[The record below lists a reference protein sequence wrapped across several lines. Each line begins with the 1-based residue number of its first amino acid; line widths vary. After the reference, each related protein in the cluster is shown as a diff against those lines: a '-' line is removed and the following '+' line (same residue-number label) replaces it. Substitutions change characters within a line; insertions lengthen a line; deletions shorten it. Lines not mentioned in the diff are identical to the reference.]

1 MAQEDLQL
9 MDTVILYDRDFG
21 VSIFRNFRG
30 YDSLLDD
37 AEWLLERTT
46 SKSQGFLMRVVIKD
60 GARGLWIGEYLQGRN
75 QIYRQELIFGDSAEE
90 IAELFIDYAE
100 GRIPEGD
107 FLDKVKIDNLRRHL
121 KSRIIRD
128 FKYYGCP
135 SDRFLY
141 ECPHVNKIYIRLVR
155 KYGRGVKVPY
165 SLIVKEIRLEERC
178 NDAILCPLADS
189 NALERIL
196 NLNRALKTRGIG
208 EIRFVSPDFIEI
220 H

>member
-1 MAQEDLQL
+1 MMQNNLQL

-21 VSIFRNFRG
+21 VSVFRNFRG
-30 YDSLLDD
+30 YNSLIDD

-46 SKSQGFLMRVVIKD
+46 CKSQGFLMRVVVKNEVM
-60 GARGLWIGEYLQGRN
+60 GLWIGEYLQGRN
-75 QIYRQELIFGDSAEE
+75 QICRQELLFEDSAEE
-90 IAELFIDYAE
+90 IVNLLIDYAE
-100 GRIPEGD
+100 GRISEED
-107 FLDKVKIDNLRRHL
+107 FLDRVKIDNLRKHL

-141 ECPHVNKIYIRLVR
+141 ECPHVNEIYIRLVR

-165 SLIVKEIRLEERC
+165 SLIVKEIRLEEKC
-178 NDAILCPLADS
+178 KDAILCPLAAS

>member
-46 SKSQGFLMRVVIKD
+46 SKSQGFLMRVVVKD

-75 QIYRQELIFGDSAEE
+75 QICRQELIFGDSAED
-90 IAELFIDYAE
+90 IANLFIDYAE
-100 GRIPEGD
+100 GRISEED
-107 FLDKVKIDNLRRHL
+107 FLDRVKIDNLRGCL
-121 KSRIIRD
+121 KSKIIRD

-135 SDRFLY
+135 PDRFLY
-141 ECPHVNKIYIRLVR
+141 ECPNVNEIYIRLVR
-155 KYGRGVKVPY
+155 KYGRGVRVPY
-165 SLIVKEIRLEERC
+165 SLIVKEIGLEERC
-178 NDAILCPLADS
+178 NDAILCPLKTS

-196 NLNRALKTRGIG
+196 NLNRALRTRRMG
-208 EIRFVSPDFIEI
+208 EIKFVSPDFVEI
-220 H
+220 L

>member
-1 MAQEDLQL
+1 MIQGDLRL

-46 SKSQGFLMRVVIKD
+46 NKSQGFLMRVVVKD
-60 GARGLWIGEYLQGRN
+60 GVRGLWIGEYLQGRN
-75 QIYRQELIFGDSAEE
+75 QICRQELIFGDSAEE
-90 IAELFIDYAE
+90 IANLFIDYAE
-100 GRIPEGD
+100 GRVSEGD
-107 FLDKVKIDNLRRHL
+107 FLDEVKIDNLRRRL

-128 FKYYGCP
+128 FRYYGCP

-141 ECPHVNKIYIRLVR
+141 ECPHVDEIYIRLVR
-155 KYGRGVKVPY
+155 KYCRGVKIPY

-178 NDAILCPLADS
+178 DDAILCPLAAS

-196 NLNRALKTRGIG
+196 NFNRALKTRGIG
-208 EIRFVSPDFIEI
+208 EIKFVSPDFVEI

>member
-1 MAQEDLQL
+1 MIQGDLRL

-46 SKSQGFLMRVVIKD
+46 NKSQGFLMRVVVKD
-60 GARGLWIGEYLQGRN
+60 GVRGLWIGEYLQGRN
-75 QIYRQELIFGDSAEE
+75 QICRQELIFGDSAEE
-90 IAELFIDYAE
+90 IANLFIDYAE
-100 GRIPEGD
+100 GRVSEGD
-107 FLDKVKIDNLRRHL
+107 FLDEVKIDNLRRRL

-128 FKYYGCP
+128 FRYYGCP

-141 ECPHVNKIYIRLVR
+141 ECPHVDEIYIRLVR
-155 KYGRGVKVPY
+155 KYCRGVKVPY

-178 NDAILCPLADS
+178 DDAILCPLAAS

-196 NLNRALKTRGIG
+196 NFNRALKTRGIG
-208 EIRFVSPDFIEI
+208 EIKFVSPDFVEI

>member
-46 SKSQGFLMRVVIKD
+46 SKSQGFLMRVVVKD

-75 QIYRQELIFGDSAEE
+75 QICRQELIFGDSAEE
-90 IAELFIDYAE
+90 IAKLFIDYAE

-107 FLDKVKIDNLRRHL
+107 FLDKIKIDYLRRHL

-135 SDRFLY
+135 SDRFLC
-141 ECPHVNKIYIRLVR
+141 ECPHVNEIYIRLVR

-178 NDAILCPLADS
+178 NDAILCPLAAS

-196 NLNRALKTRGIG
+196 NLNWALKTRGIG

-220 H
+220 Y

>member
-1 MAQEDLQL
+1 MIQGDLRL

-46 SKSQGFLMRVVIKD
+46 NKSQGFLMRVVVKD
-60 GARGLWIGEYLQGRN
+60 GVRGLWIGEYLQGRN
-75 QIYRQELIFGDSAEE
+75 QICRQELIFGDSAEE
-90 IAELFIDYAE
+90 IANLFIDYAE
-100 GRIPEGD
+100 GRVSEGD
-107 FLDKVKIDNLRRHL
+107 FLDEVKIDNLRRRL

-128 FKYYGCP
+128 FRYYGCP

-141 ECPHVNKIYIRLVR
+141 ECPHVDEIYIRLVR
-155 KYGRGVKVPY
+155 KYCRGVKVPY

-178 NDAILCPLADS
+178 DDAILCPLAAS

-196 NLNRALKTRGIG
+196 NFNRALKTRGIG
-208 EIRFVSPDFIEI
+208 EIKFVSTDFVEI